1 MIRGT
6 NTGDLHMGHESSERN
21 GKDEPSCSVEAA
33 SAERRGQLARNWLT
47 SVEVAKR
54 FAIDDQDVA
63 RQMNQLRGAGAVLA
77 VYWEM
82 DGGSWRY
89 PEWQFGKDGQPLP
102 FLAEII
108 GVLRQ
113 SGLFL
118 GAQGMSTGWG
128 ELEWFMTRHVLLGA
142 FTPIEV
148 LQTDPGSVL
157 MAAEQEF
164 YGV

>member
-1 MIRGT
+1 MISTWGMKVQ
-6 NTGDLHMGHESSERN
+6 NGMGRVNRRVRWRRPPQS
-21 GKDEPSCSVEAA
+21 GEAC
-33 SAERRGQLARNWLT
+33 LLT

-63 RQMNQLRGAGAVLA
+63 RQMNQLRGAGTVSA

-108 GVLRQ
+108 GVLRE

-118 GAQGMSTGWG
+118 DAQGMSTGWG
-128 ELEWFMTRHVLLGA
+128 ELEWFMTRHALLGE

-148 LQTDPGSVL
+148 LQADPGSVL
-157 MAAEQEF
+157 MAVEQEF
-164 YGV
+164 YNA